1 MFNKKY
7 LKSEIKFSSEK
18 INTILIDNG
27 MPKGGSHFVSLS
39 VILIHFVFKTG
50 KSYYSQEH
58 FEEPKNFVIEKKI
71 RKYIHD
77 DLELFHDSDH
87 SDNSDLEKNCE

>member
-18 INTILIDNG
+18 INTNLIDNG
-27 MPKGGSHFVSLS
+27 MPKGDSHFISLS
-39 VILIHFVFKTG
+39 VILIHFVFKTD
-50 KSYYSQEH
+50 KNHYSQEH
-58 FEEPKNFVIEKKI
+58 FEELKNFVIEKKI